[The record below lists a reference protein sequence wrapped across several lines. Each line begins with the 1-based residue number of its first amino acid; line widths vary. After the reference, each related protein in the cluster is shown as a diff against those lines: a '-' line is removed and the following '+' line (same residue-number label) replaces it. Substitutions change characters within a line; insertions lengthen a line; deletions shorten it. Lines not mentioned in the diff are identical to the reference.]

1 MGSQPSQSNPNMWP
15 AQDMITRGLTPP
27 MPSLTSHPP
36 LIQQRMPVPGP
47 LLKDFHQNVY
57 PAQLWVVLPSSPRQP
72 SEAGAFSPPSTPPQE
87 YPCPFCDQVYKKVGH
102 LNRHT
107 LTHAGR
113 RFGCEAPGCDK
124 TFTRLDNMRTQ

>member
-1 MGSQPSQSNPNMWP
+1 MESQPSQSNPKMVH
-15 AQDMITRGLTPP
+15 AQHNTRGATPP

-36 LIQQRMPVPGP
+36 LIQQRKPVPGP
-47 LLKDFHQNVY
+47 PLKYFPQNGLLTQS
-57 PAQLWVVLPSSPRQP
+57 VVESPSSPSPQL
-72 SEAGAFSPPSTPPQE
+72 EAGTPSPPSPPPQE